1 MPIKPVVLA
10 AARGLG
16 FACAISLTASAL
28 AQTQG
33 ANFPTDVNSLA
44 GDHIRVQTHLI
55 GFVESISP
63 PTEKKRCAPAGSGL
77 RVVHDAGGVLTVRF
91 YDVEKVSGADADLT
105 DTAKHCKAAGLVS
118 EDASYTIAKA
128 ELLKYDYKR
137 SGVTFGGLVVPF
149 KFRLGG
155 DKAVTSSS
163 TVAPYLG
170 FTTRYLQG
178 FGLSLNPVI
187 MAGVGMV
194 PVANPDT
201 GTAETKT
208 AFSFGAGFVLT
219 SSKNNE
225 FSAGLIIGRDVLSS
239 ADRARDPNVD
249 KPWLS
254 FYLGVSM

>member
-1 MPIKPVVLA
+1 M
-10 AARGLG
+10 
-16 FACAISLTASAL
+16 S
-28 AQTQG
+28 QTQG

-55 GFVESISP
+55 GFVESTSP
-63 PTEKKRCAPAGSGL
+63 ASDKKRCAPAGSGL
-77 RVVHDAGGVLTVRF
+77 RVVHDVSGVLTVRF
-91 YDVEKVSGADADLT
+91 YDVEKIAGADADLT
-105 DTAKHCKAAGLVS
+105 DTAKQCKAAGLVS
-118 EDASYTIAKA
+118 EDASYTIGKT
-128 ELLKYDYKR
+128 ELQKYDYKR

-201 GTAETKT
+201 RTAETKT

-225 FSAGLIIGRDVLSS
+225 FNAGLIIGRDILSS